1 MDRLRLISLVIAAVY
16 IAVFATMFVRE
27 ATGPNPCGEDLFE
40 GILCAVFWLAGSL
53 LCIWRGDHLGESLT
67 GVWVDFC
74 RPITASSPG
83 PAVAFMGWVFLL
95 APGIF
100 MLLTWGGILDRL
112 V

>member
-16 IAVFATMFVRE
+16 VAVFATMFIRD
-27 ATGPNPCGEDLFE
+27 AAGPDPWAEELFE
-40 GILCAVFWLAGSL
+40 GIVSAVLWLAASL
-53 LCIWRGDHLGESLT
+53 ACIWWGDELGEGLT

-83 PAVAFMGWVFLL
+83 PAVAFMGWILLL
-95 APGIF
+95 APGIL
-100 MLLTWGGILDRL
+100 MLLAWGGILNRM

>member
-16 IAVFATMFVRE
+16 VAVFATMFVRE
-27 ATGPNPCGEDLFE
+27 ATGPKPCAEELFE

-53 LCIWRGDHLGESLT
+53 VCIWRGDELGESMT

-83 PAVAFMGWVFLL
+83 PVVAFMGWVLLL

-100 MLLTWGGILDRL
+100 MLLAWGGILNRL